1 MPIGR
6 SAKKS
11 LRKTIKNHKTN
22 VSFKT
27 KLKALVKSFV
37 AKPSEKG
44 LSEVS
49 SILDKAKK
57 HNLMHKNK
65 VARMKSQLSK
75 KVGKEVVAVK
85 NLKKVAKQTAKKV
98 TKKTVKKAAKKMS

>member
-11 LRKTIKNHKTN
+11 LRKSVKHRKIN
-22 VSFKT
+22 VSFKN
-27 KLKALVKSFV
+27 KLKTIVKKFL
-37 AKPSEKG
+37 AKPTEKG

-57 HNLMHKNK
+57 NNLIHRNK
-65 VARMKSQLSK
+65 VARLKSNMSK
-75 KVGKEVVAVK
+75 RVGKEVVAV
-85 NLKKVAKQTAKKV
+85 AK
-98 TKKTVKKAAKKMS
+98 VKKAVKKKVVKKVSKKMS